1 MNAKSMPFNQSVHP
15 FSFLEKHNSLYTK
28 YRLHI
33 TNLLLKKKKEK
44 EKEKEKQ

>member
-15 FSFLEKHNSLYTK
+15 LSFLEKHNPLYTK

-33 TNLLLKKKKEK
+33 THLLLKKKR
-44 EKEKEKQ
+44 KEKEKQ